1 VRLLASRLHLYIA
14 SPLGKFDEFE
24 FGFGGSIVLTNR
36 FLLSL
41 VVALFLST
49 LASANSIDA
58 TELLHSGLSANDH
71 VSSSAGYLSTSG
83 GNAASAWFDGYD
95 SRASMGDVRNARVG
109 TGFSGQVIYGQHITD
124 YKMGFAGPVNGMRGA
139 RFEIDNWAHTQP
151 KHGLSTPEPGSLML
165 LSTGL
170 MGIAGMVRRKLRL
183 G

>member
-1 VRLLASRLHLYIA
+1 VRLLASRLHLYVT
-14 SPLGKFDEFE
+14 SLLEEFDEFE

-49 LASANSIDA
+49 LALANSIDA

-71 VSSSAGYLSTSG
+71 ASTSAGYFSTSG
-83 GNAASAWFDGYD
+83 GNSASAWLDAYD
-95 SRASMGDVRNARVG
+95 SHASPGDAWNARVG
-109 TGFSGQVIYGQHITD
+109 IALGPVMDGKGITD
-124 YKMGFAGPVNGMRGA
+124 YKAGRIVFPGRKYGPTCCEA
-139 RFEIDNWAHTQP
+139 RQGIGTGQRHA
-151 KHGLSTPEPGSLML
+151 LSTPEPGSLIM

-170 MGIAGMVRRKLRL
+170 MGIAGMVRRKLRI